1 MFEVLLLADPI
12 PFHTFFHSDHS
23 DWTGKESA
31 SILTTA
37 ECQEISRLQSCIC
50 AMKNDSKSLGLEK
63 VCTLKSIGIHW
74 FIVVY
79 PGFLWKMGHFCG
91 YTLGPYSLGHTLQV
105 GLGICKL
112 EPWRSLYA
120 CGEPCVVVDSGP
132 VTRPLR
138 CWLHHLNCLSHV
150 GIYIWLY
157 IYMIIY
163 IWLYIYDYIYMMIY
177 IYMIIYIWL
186 YIYDYIYMIIYIYD
200 YIYMIIYICIYIHS
214 FWLITPTKTDI
225 DEIFHDI

>member
-1 MFEVLLLADPI
+1 MQELHMFEVLLLADPI

-79 PGFLWKMGHFCG
+79 PGFMKNGSFL
-91 YTLGPYSLGHTLQV
+91 
-105 GLGICKL
+105 
-112 EPWRSLYA
+112 
-120 CGEPCVVVDSGP
+120 
-132 VTRPLR
+132 
-138 CWLHHLNCLSHV
+138 WLHPRALLPRSHPA
-150 GIYIWLY
+150 GWPWNLQAGT
-157 IYMIIY
+157 
-163 IWLYIYDYIYMMIY
+163 L
-177 IYMIIYIWL
+177 
-186 YIYDYIYMIIYIYD
+186 
-200 YIYMIIYICIYIHS
+200 
-214 FWLITPTKTDI
+214 T
-225 DEIFHDI
+225 